1 MISVETYKKFM
12 PLSTKEKEKVLL
24 SIDIDEAEKM
34 LSNIDFNDYEQEC
47 AIEIPLYWVLTPGV
61 SKCYKGA
68 TIKQLT

>member
-1 MISVETYKKFM
+1 MAESIISELLSSNSEMISVETYKKFM

-47 AIEIPLYWVLTPGV
+47 AIEIPLY
-61 SKCYKGA
+61 
-68 TIKQLT
+68 